1 MKYRISKTAI
11 VLLIFGFSAL
21 AQNYPVLFT
30 KQVNGT
36 DNIFMITE
44 TGERQITDHSRK
56 DSSPLISPDGK
67 MMVFTSER
75 VGWWKIWTMDV
86 AQQSFTQLTNSGNA
100 EYAPC
105 WSPDGEEIA
114 FVSTRDGN
122 AEIYVMAKNGTN
134 LRNISQNSADDAFP
148 FWGEDGNIYFSSGI
162 DDVFQIVRM
171 KPDGS
176 AKEIIAKSNENK
188 LMPQLSPDRKSLLY
202 YSDAAGNNDIFIVDT
217 DGSNRRQLTDDPLGD
232 IRPRWSPDGKTIVFE
247 RGDKRRNQHI
257 FIMDANGENQK
268 QLTFS
273 NYNYAPSFVENCVVL
288 CQK

>member
-1 MKYRISKTAI
+1 MKPI
-11 VLLIFGFSAL
+11 VLFFGAAL
-21 AQNYPVLFT
+21 LFFGGSGAAQNYPVLFT

-44 TGERQITDHSRK
+44 SGERQITDHSRK

-67 MMVFTSER
+67 MLVFTSER

-105 WSPDGEEIA
+105 WSPDGQQIA

-122 AEIYVMAKNGTN
+122 AEIYVMAKNGKN
-134 LRNISQNSADDAFP
+134 LRNISNNPTDDAFP
-148 FWGEDGNIYFSSGI
+148 FWGDDGMIYFSSEI
-162 DDVFQIVRM
+162 DGVFQIVRM

-176 AKEIIAKSNENK
+176 AKEILAKSNENK

-202 YSDAAGNNDIFIVDT
+202 YSDATGNNDIFTVNT
-217 DGSNRRQLTDDPLGD
+217 DGSARRQLTKNPLGD

-273 NYNYAPSFVENCVVL
+273 DYNYAPSFVENCAVL